1 MLNESAKNSLIQGAK
16 DLGVSLNEHQFNQ
29 LDAYLELLLKWNKV
43 FNLTSIRDPEEGVK
57 KHLLDCLGII
67 PVLEKMQR
75 QGLPMRSLM
84 DVGSGGGLPAVVIA
98 VCFPEL
104 KVLSVDA
111 VAKKTTFITQAA
123 LELGLKNIKEKF
135 DVVTCRAFSSLKD
148 FVSLTESNI
157 GEPGMWLA
165 MKGRRPDAE
174 LQELPSFAEVTE
186 VIDLHIPGLG
196 EERSVVLMRH
206 I

>member
-16 DLGVSLNEHQFNQ
+16 ELGVSLNEHQFNQ
-29 LDAYLELLLKWNKV
+29 LDTYLELLLKWNKV

-67 PVLEKMQR
+67 PVLEKMQ
-75 QGLPMRSLM
+75 

-123 LELGLKNIKEKF
+123 LELGLKNLRAKHSRVENIKEKF

>member
-1 MLNESAKNSLIQGAK
+1 MKNLRAKHSR
-16 DLGVSLNEHQFNQ
+16 VE
-29 LDAYLELLLKWNKV
+29 
-43 FNLTSIRDPEEGVK
+43 
-57 KHLLDCLGII
+57 
-67 PVLEKMQR
+67 
-75 QGLPMRSLM
+75 
-84 DVGSGGGLPAVVIA
+84 
-98 VCFPEL
+98 
-104 KVLSVDA
+104 
-111 VAKKTTFITQAA
+111 
-123 LELGLKNIKEKF
+123 NIKEKF

-165 MKGRRPDAE
+165 MKGHRPEAE

>member
-16 DLGVSLNEHQFNQ
+16 ELGVSLNEHQFNQ
-29 LDAYLELLLKWNKV
+29 LDTYLELLLKWNKV

-84 DVGSGGGLPAVVIA
+84 DVGS
-98 VCFPEL
+98 
-104 KVLSVDA
+104 VDA

-123 LELGLKNIKEKF
+123 LELGLKNLRAKHSRVENIKEKF

>member
-123 LELGLKNIKEKF
+123 LELGLKNLRAKHSRVENIKEKF
-135 DVVTCRAFSSLKD
+135 DV
-148 FVSLTESNI
+148 VSLTESNI